1 MDRQKIRQWHADEQS
16 DANIGVGLF
25 TYAKKIAL
33 PFRFEG
39 KARNKRA
46 RERTGKK
53 RNGVPLEMNYPLNLL
68 HDLREYILKK
78 MKKSE
83 LEFSE
88 LSGFPFWKWK
98 LDFPLDEVAFTVF
111 PSQDLFRDEI
121 IFEGEI
127 LEFWKEEEEEVM
139 LGKKLS
145 IEEKNKDEE
154 TKRMKREDIT
164 FEELAKH
171 FQMPI
176 NEAAKVLNVGIT
188 LLKKRCRELN
198 IPRWPH
204 RKIKSL
210 DTLIQNIKVRFS
222 LYISL
227 FYYSFLLDL
236 YTLMH
241 YYYQKENTLRGCLIA
256 PRILFK

>member
-1 MDRQKIRQWHADEQS
+1 
-16 DANIGVGLF
+16 
-25 TYAKKIAL
+25 
-33 PFRFEG
+33 
-39 KARNKRA
+39 
-46 RERTGKK
+46 
-53 RNGVPLEMNYPLNLL
+53 
-68 HDLREYILKK
+68 

-98 LDFPLDEVAFTVF
+98 LDFPLDEVAFTVL
-111 PSQDLFRDEI
+111 PSQDFFRDEI

-127 LEFWKEEEEEVM
+127 FEYWKEEEAT

-145 IEEKNKDEE
+145 IEAKNKDEE
-154 TKRMKREDIT
+154 IKRIKREDIT

-204 RKIKSL
+204 RKMKSL
-210 DTLIQNIKVRFS
+210 DTLIQNIKVLS
-222 LYISL
+222 LYFSFILL
-227 FYYSFLLDL
+227 FSSL

-241 YYYQKENTLRGCLIA
+241 YYYHKKNT
-256 PRILFK
+256 